1 MINYKVTYYN
11 DFGAWVDPNPTV
23 KIFDLHDEMTDWIM
37 EEVRRRVDDI
47 VENSFD
53 AVSEEERSGL
63 EEEEYYRIKIEE
75 VINNDHQ

>member
-1 MINYKVTYYN
+1 MNYKVTYYN
-11 DFGAWVDPNPTV
+11 DCGAWVDPNPTI
-23 KIFDLHDEMTDWIM
+23 KIFDLEDEATDWIL

-63 EEEEYYRIKIEE
+63 EEEEWYRIKIEE
-75 VINNDHQ
+75 VSNNGY

>member
-1 MINYKVTYYN
+1 MNYKVTYYN
-11 DFGAWVDPNPTV
+11 DCGAWVDPNPTI
-23 KIFDLHDEMTDWIM
+23 KIFDLEDEATDWIL

-63 EEEEYYRIKIEE
+63 EEEEWYRIKIEE
-75 VINNDHQ
+75 VSNNG

>member
-1 MINYKVTYYN
+1 MNYKVTYYN
-11 DFGAWVDPNPTV
+11 DCGAWVNPTPTI
-23 KIFDLHDEMTDWIM
+23 KIFDLEDEATDWIL

-53 AVSEEERSGL
+53 TVSEEERSGL

-75 VINNDHQ
+75 VSNNG

>member
-1 MINYKVTYYN
+1 MNYKVTYYN
-11 DFGAWVDPNPTV
+11 DCGAWVDPNPTI
-23 KIFDLHDEMTDWIM
+23 KIFDGDDEATDWIL

-75 VINNDHQ
+75 VIKNDHQ

>member
-1 MINYKVTYYN
+1 MNYKVTYY
-11 DFGAWVDPNPTV
+11 DDCGAWVDPNPTI
-23 KIFDLHDEMTDWIM
+23 KIFDLEDEATDWIL

-53 AVSEEERSGL
+53 TVSEKERSGL

-75 VINNDHQ
+75 VSNNG

>member
-11 DFGAWVDPNPTV
+11 DCGAWVDPNPTV